1 MSKKNIEHKAKQTTD
16 CIEKIKKA
24 KSFLVFEYFGLDV
37 KKMTKMRIKMH
48 EKKASIA
55 IIKNNILNR
64 ALHEAKIKNVPEK
77 MVGPNAIVFCND
89 DEIIGFKTV
98 YDVMKNNKTVKYKFG
113 YLENKIITNEQL
125 PTIASI
131 PNREGLY
138 SMVLSCLLGPIKKL
152 LYGLKA
158 IKK

>member
-1 MSKKNIEHKAKQTTD
+1 MSKKIIELKTKQTID
-16 CIEKIKKA
+16 CVEKIKKA
-24 KSFLVFEYFGLDV
+24 KSFLVFEYFGLNV
-37 KKMTKMRIKMH
+37 TKMTKMRIKMH
-48 EKKASIA
+48 EKKASIV

-64 ALHEAKIKNVPEK
+64 ALNEAKLENVPE
-77 MVGPNAIVFCND
+77 MVGPNAIMFCND
-89 DEIIGFKTV
+89 DEIIGFKTI
-98 YDVMKNNKTVKYKFG
+98 YDTMKDNKTVKYKFG

-125 PTIASI
+125 PMIASI
-131 PNREGLY
+131 PNRDGLY

>member
-1 MSKKNIEHKAKQTTD
+1 MSKKIIELKTKQTID
-16 CIEKIKKA
+16 CVEKIKKA

-48 EKKASIA
+48 EKKASIV

-64 ALHEAKIKNVPEK
+64 ALNEAKLENVPE
-77 MVGPNAIVFCND
+77 MVGPNAIMFCND
-89 DEIIGFKTV
+89 DEIIGFKTI
-98 YDVMKNNKTVKYKFG
+98 YDTMKDNKTVKYKFG

-125 PTIASI
+125 PMIASI
-131 PNREGLY
+131 PNRDGLY

>member
-1 MSKKNIEHKAKQTTD
+1 MSKKIIELKAKQTTD

-24 KSFLVFEYFGLDV
+24 KSFLIFEYFGLDV
-37 KKMTKMRIKMH
+37 KKMTKMRTKMH

-64 ALHEAKIKNVPEK
+64 ALHEVKIENIPE
-77 MVGPNAIVFCND
+77 MVGPNAIMFCND
-89 DEIIGFKTV
+89 DEIIGFKTI
-98 YDVMKNNKTVKYKFG
+98 YDAIKNNKTVKYKFG

-125 PTIASI
+125 PTIAAI
-131 PNREGLY
+131 PNRDGLY
-138 SMVLSCLLGPIKKL
+138 SMVLSCLLAPIKKL

>member
-1 MSKKNIEHKAKQTTD
+1 MPKKIIELKTKQTTD
-16 CIEKIKKA
+16 CVDKIKKA
-24 KSFLVFEYFGLDV
+24 KSFLIFEYFGLDV
-37 KKMTKMRIKMH
+37 KKMTKMRTKMH
-48 EKKASIA
+48 EKNASIT

-64 ALHEAKIKNVPEK
+64 ALSEMKLENLPE
-77 MVGPNAIVFCND
+77 MVGPNAIMFCND
-89 DEIIGFKTV
+89 DEIIGFKTL
-98 YDVMKNNKTVKYKFG
+98 YDVMKDNKTVKYKFG

-125 PTIASI
+125 PMIASI
-131 PNREGLY
+131 PGREGLY

>member
-1 MSKKNIEHKAKQTTD
+1 MSKKNIELKAKQTTD

-64 ALHEAKIKNVPEK
+64 ALHEVKIENVPKK